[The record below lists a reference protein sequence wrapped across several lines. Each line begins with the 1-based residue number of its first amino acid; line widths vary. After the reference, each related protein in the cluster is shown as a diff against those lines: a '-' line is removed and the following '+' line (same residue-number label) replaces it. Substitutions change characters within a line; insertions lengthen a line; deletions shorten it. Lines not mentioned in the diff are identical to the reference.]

1 MRYARGSPDEGM
13 DVSQGGGGFGV
24 AFGDGSA
31 AGVGESN
38 VDGAAAEVDAVVSAS
53 SRSPI
58 SAAGVAVIAIG
69 AIAMFGVLL
78 AGAVAAARGKG
89 GDGSG
94 DGGGGGIGG
103 GQEAR
108 GGGAPSPSYNSR
120 ATTFAEFVEDD
131 GKRDDGAMYDDDGES
146 IFSGLSRG
154 MSTVGD
160 RTVMTNS
167 DVDFFHDRDDDDD
180 FTAAGTGTF
189 FRQNRKA

>member
-1 MRYARGSPDEGM
+1 M
-13 DVSQGGGGFGV
+13 
-24 AFGDGSA
+24 
-31 AGVGESN
+31 
-38 VDGAAAEVDAVVSAS
+38 DGAAAEVDAAVSAS

-58 SAAGVAVIAIG
+58 SAAGVAMIAIG

-89 GDGSG
+89 RDGSG
-94 DGGGGGIGG
+94 VGGGGGGGGIGIGG

-108 GGGAPSPSYNSR
+108 GEGAPSPSYNLR

-131 GKRDDGAMYDDDGES
+131 GKHDDGAIYDDDGES

-167 DVDFFHDRDDDDD
+167 DVDFVHDRDDDDD
-180 FTAAGTGTF
+180 FTAAGTGTT

>member
-1 MRYARGSPDEGM
+1 
-13 DVSQGGGGFGV
+13 
-24 AFGDGSA
+24 
-31 AGVGESN
+31 
-38 VDGAAAEVDAVVSAS
+38 VDGAAAEVDAAVSAS

-58 SAAGVAVIAIG
+58 SAAGVAMIAIG

-89 GDGSG
+89 RDGSG
-94 DGGGGGIGG
+94 VGGGGGGGGGGGIGIGG

-108 GGGAPSPSYNSR
+108 GEGAPSPSYNSR
-120 ATTFAEFVEDD
+120 ATTFAEFVQDD
-131 GKRDDGAMYDDDGES
+131 GKRDDGAIYDDDGES

-167 DVDFFHDRDDDDD
+167 DVDFVHDRDDDDD
-180 FTAAGTGTF
+180 FTAAGTGTT